1 MDTFNGIIL
10 AGGASRRFGSC
21 KSKMRFNNKSVLAQT
36 YSLIDKY
43 CEKVL
48 VSCREE
54 SKKVEGY
61 DCLYDLYQVYAPI
74 AGIYSAL
81 VHFNTPVIVLSC
93 DLAFIDKATIEE
105 LIDERNRAVQE
116 NPLVFMTCFELHNKK
131 KADQGK
137 SLEPLVAIYEPR
149 AMEALKTALDK
160 EIYSLYRAIPSHVTH
175 VIYTENTKPFFNINT
190 VEELEEA
197 EQLMF

>member
-1 MDTFNGIIL
+1 MDILNGIIL
-10 AGGASRRFGSC
+10 AGGASRRFGTC
-21 KSKMRFNNKSVLAQT
+21 KSKMRFNNKSVLEQT

-43 CEKVL
+43 CQKVF

-81 VHFNTPVIVLSC
+81 VHFNTPVMVLSC

-105 LIDERNRAVQE
+105 LIDERNRAIQS
-116 NPLVFMTCFELHNKK
+116 NPLLFMTCFEVHNKK
-131 KADQGK
+131 KSEQGK
-137 SLEPLVAIYEPR
+137 SLEPLVAIYEP
-149 AMEALKTALDK
+149 AAIELLKTCLDN
-160 EIYSLYRAIPSHVTH
+160 EIYTLHRAIPTHGRH
-175 VIYTENTKPFFNINT
+175 VIYTENTRPFFNINT

-197 EQLMF
+197 ENLLL